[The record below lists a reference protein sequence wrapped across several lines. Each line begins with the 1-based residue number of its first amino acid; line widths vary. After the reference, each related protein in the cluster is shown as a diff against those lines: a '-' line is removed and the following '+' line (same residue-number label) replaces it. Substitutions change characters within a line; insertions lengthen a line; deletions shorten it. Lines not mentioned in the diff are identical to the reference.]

1 VYKILS
7 QTNIFSSISIKCIVH
22 QFLGPSIHNDY
33 ANMYLDPFKT
43 IEIVHVRKYLILLR
57 NNMKP
62 ILKVLTRKYTSA
74 TIFLCLKLILLKL

>member
-1 VYKILS
+1 MIMQTCIWILL
-7 QTNIFSSISIKCIVH
+7 K
-22 QFLGPSIHNDY
+22 L
-33 ANMYLDPFKT
+33 LK
-43 IEIVHVRKYLILLR
+43 IVHVRKYLILLK